1 MNKPEAFFTGTQVQQ
16 TWDSTSL
23 GWLKE
28 CPRKYYYCMIEGWN
42 SKHKSYH
49 LIFGSYYHKS
59 LELYDLERAKGAD
72 HTVALRDTLRW
83 LMKITWEWES
93 DDTAKNRETLVR
105 SVVWYLDHFQADTA
119 QTMILSDGL
128 PAVELTFH
136 FELTK
141 EITLA
146 GHLDRLVTFLDAPY
160 IMDRKTT
167 GATLGSNYFDRFEP
181 DNQMSLYTLAG
192 RIAYD
197 TPVRGVIIDAAQIA
211 VGFTRFDRAITYR
224 TDDQLKEWT
233 RDTISWIERSYGYVE
248 KNYWPMNDKACM
260 LCNYKRICSKDP
272 SVRETFLNSD
282 FEKRRWNPSEGD
294 KNA

>member
-1 MNKPEAFFTGTQVQQ
+1 MNKPEAFYTGTLIQ
-16 TWDSTSL
+16 TVWDSTSL

-28 CPRKYYYCMIEGWN
+28 CPRKYYYSMIEGWN
-42 SKHKSYH
+42 AKHKSHH
-49 LIFGSYYHKS
+49 LIFGSYYHKA
-59 LELYDLERAKGAD
+59 LELYDLRRAGGAEHKD
-72 HTVALRDTLRW
+72 ALRETLRW
-83 LMKITWEWES
+83 LFKITWGWES
-93 DDTAKNRETLVR
+93 EDTAKNRETLVR
-105 SVVWYLDHFQADTA
+105 SVVWYLDQFRDEPA
-119 QTMILSDGL
+119 QTIILSDGK

-136 FELTK
+136 FELTT

-146 GHLDRLVTFLDAPY
+146 GHIDRLVSFLDAPY

-167 GATLGSNYFDRFEP
+167 GATLGAHYFDRYEP

-233 RDTISWIERSYGYVE
+233 RDTVLHIERSYKYVE
-248 KNYWPMNDKACM
+248 AKYWPMNDKACM
-260 LCNYKRICSKDP
+260 LCNFKRICSKDP
-272 SVRETFLNSD
+272 SVREAFLNSD
-282 FEKRRWNPSEGD
+282 FEKRRWNPSEGA